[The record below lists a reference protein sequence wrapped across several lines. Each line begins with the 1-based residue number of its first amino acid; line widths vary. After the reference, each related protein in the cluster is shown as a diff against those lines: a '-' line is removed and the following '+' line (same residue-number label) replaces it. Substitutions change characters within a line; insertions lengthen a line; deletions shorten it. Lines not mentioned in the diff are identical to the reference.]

1 MKQLLL
7 ITLLLLGAVGASAQI
22 PNKTHNY
29 SQKEAFD
36 AMRQQIGLDYSMP
49 DYDTTSLNPNVI
61 GVRLAKMLEQLKKSY
76 DKNEYNH
83 MLSMIR
89 DEQLTDRRAFSLRV
103 DEMGIKRITKKGNM
117 ITITVGTTTKV
128 NKKQKYSNDIQMVFV
143 DGLSE
148 SMTTNELFSQL
159 NRYAK

>member
-1 MKQLLL
+1 MVTRTCPL
-7 ITLLLLGAVGASAQI
+7 
-22 PNKTHNY
+22 
-29 SQKEAFD
+29 
-36 AMRQQIGLDYSMP
+36 
-49 DYDTTSLNPNVI
+49 SL
-61 GVRLAKMLEQLKKSY
+61 
-76 DKNEYNH
+76 

-103 DEMGIKRITKKGNM
+103 DEMGIKRITKKGNV